1 MVEVNMS
8 GEVALLLSAALLV
21 TVIGA
26 LFSRSMS
33 ITLIMMF
40 YASIVLGVIFTIY
53 QGILVGLLHIII
65 FAGAVSVMLL
75 TVVLMTG
82 QTDLSIG
89 KRSLAALLATITVL
103 VVAAAS
109 YSLFSAAPTGVQS
122 QQTMS
127 ILSFVW
133 TLRPWDLLILVI
145 IFSGSMTAVI
155 NLLSKEEEA

>member
-1 MVEVNMS
+1 MA

-21 TVIGA
+21 TVLSA

-53 QGILVGLLHIII
+53 QGILVGLLHIVT

-82 QTDLSIG
+82 QTDLNIG
-89 KRSLAALLATITVL
+89 KRSLATSVVIVTIL
-103 VVAAAS
+103 VVGAAS
-109 YSLFSAAPTGVQS
+109 YLLFSSAPTGAQPTQS
-122 QQTMS
+122 MN
-127 ILSFVW
+127 ILAFIW

-145 IFSGSMTAVI
+145 IFGGAMTAVV
-155 NLLSKEEEA
+155 NLLSKEE

>member
-1 MVEVNMS
+1 MTS
-8 GEVALLLSAALLV
+8 EVALLLSAALLV
-21 TVIGA
+21 TVLSA

-53 QGILVGLLHIII
+53 QGILIGLFHIVT

-82 QTDLSIG
+82 QTDVNIG
-89 KRSLAALLATITVL
+89 KRSLALTIAAITIL
-103 VVAAAS
+103 VVGAAS
-109 YSLFSAAPTGVQS
+109 YSLFSVVPGGAPPT
-122 QQTMS
+122 QTMN
-127 ILSFVW
+127 ILAFVW

-145 IFSGSMTAVI
+145 VFSGAMTAVI
-155 NLLSKEEEA
+155 NLLSKEE

>member
-1 MVEVNMS
+1 MA
-8 GEVALLLSAALLV
+8 GEIALLLSAALLV
-21 TVIGA
+21 TVLGA

-53 QGILVGLLHIII
+53 QGILVGLLHIVT

-82 QTDLSIG
+82 QTDLNIG
-89 KRSLAALLATITVL
+89 RRSLAIFLAAVTIL

-109 YSLFSAAPTGVQS
+109 YSLFSFAPSGVQPG
-122 QQTMS
+122 QTMS

-145 IFSGSMTAVI
+145 VFSGAMTAVV
-155 NLLSKEEEA
+155 NLLSKEE

>member
-1 MVEVNMS
+1 MA
-8 GEVALLLSAALLV
+8 GEIALLLSAALLV
-21 TVIGA
+21 TVLGA

-40 YASIVLGVIFTIY
+40 YASIVLGVIFTLY
-53 QGILVGLLHIII
+53 QGILVGLLHIVT

-89 KRSLAALLATITVL
+89 RRSLALSLASVTIL

-109 YSLFSAAPTGVQS
+109 YSLFSVAPSGVQPA
-122 QQTMS
+122 QTMN
-127 ILSFVW
+127 ILSFIW
-133 TLRPWDLLILVI
+133 TFRPWDLLILVI
-145 IFSGSMTAVI
+145 VFSGAMTAII
-155 NLLSKEEEA
+155 NLLSKEE

>member
-1 MVEVNMS
+1 MA

-21 TVIGA
+21 TVLSA

-53 QGILVGLLHIII
+53 QGIIVGLLHIVT

-82 QTDLSIG
+82 QTELNIG
-89 KRSLAALLATITVL
+89 KRVLALLLSAVTIL
-103 VVAAAS
+103 VVGAAS
-109 YSLFSAAPTGVQS
+109 YSLFSAAPATVQPP
-122 QQTMS
+122 QTMD
-127 ILSFVW
+127 ILSFIW
-133 TLRPWDLLILVI
+133 TFRPWDLLILVI
-145 IFSGSMTAVI
+145 VFSGAMIGVV
-155 NLLSKEEEA
+155 NLLSKET

>member
-1 MVEVNMS
+1 VVEVNMA

-21 TVIGA
+21 TVLGA

-53 QGILVGLLHIII
+53 QGILVGLLHIVT

-82 QTDLSIG
+82 QTDLNIG
-89 KRSLAALLATITVL
+89 KRPLALFIAAVTIL

-109 YSLFSAAPTGVQS
+109 YSLFSAAPGVVQP
-122 QQTMS
+122 QQAMN
-127 ILSFVW
+127 ILAFIW
-133 TLRPWDLLILVI
+133 TIRPWDFLILVI
-145 IFSGSMTAVI
+145 VFSAAMAAVV
-155 NLLSKEEEA
+155 NLLSKEE

>member
-1 MVEVNMS
+1 VVEVNMI
-8 GEVALLLSAALLV
+8 GEIALLLSAALLV
-21 TVIGA
+21 TVLAA

-40 YASIVLGVIFTIY
+40 YASLVLGVIFTIY
-53 QGILVGLLHIII
+53 QGILIGLLHIVT

-89 KRSLAALLATITVL
+89 KRSLALSIAAVTIL

-109 YSLFSAAPTGVQS
+109 YSLFSAVPSGVQ
-122 QQTMS
+122 QGQGMN

-145 IFSGSMTAVI
+145 VFSAAMTGVV
-155 NLLSKEEEA
+155 NLLSKEE

>member
-1 MVEVNMS
+1 MS

-21 TVIGA
+21 TVLSA

-53 QGILVGLLHIII
+53 QGILVGLLHIVT

-82 QTDLSIG
+82 QTDLNIG
-89 KRSLAALLATITVL
+89 KRSLALSLAAVTIL
-103 VVAAAS
+103 VVGAAS
-109 YSLFSAAPTGVQS
+109 YSVFSAVPSGIRPE
-122 QQTMS
+122 QTMN
-127 ILSFVW
+127 ILSFIW

-145 IFSGSMTAVI
+145 VFAGAMTVVV
-155 NLLSKEEEA
+155 NLLSKEE

>member
-1 MVEVNMS
+1 MT

-21 TVIGA
+21 TVLGA

-53 QGILVGLLHIII
+53 QGILVGLLHIVT

-82 QTDLSIG
+82 QTDLNIG
-89 KRSLAALLATITVL
+89 KRSLALSLAAVTIL
-103 VVAAAS
+103 VVGAAA
-109 YSLFSAAPTGVQS
+109 YSLFSAAPSGAQAV
-122 QQTMS
+122 QTMN
-127 ILSFVW
+127 ILAFIW

-145 IFSGSMTAVI
+145 VFAGAMTSVI
-155 NLLSKEEEA
+155 NLLSKEE

>member
-1 MVEVNMS
+1 MT

-21 TVIGA
+21 TVLGA

-53 QGILVGLLHIII
+53 EGILVGLLHIVT

-82 QTDLSIG
+82 QTDLNIG
-89 KRSLAALLATITVL
+89 KRSLLLLISAVTIL
-103 VVAAAS
+103 VVGAAS
-109 YSLFSAAPTGVQS
+109 YSVFSAVSSTTVQ
-122 QQTMS
+122 QLQTMD
-127 ILSFVW
+127 ILSFIW

-145 IFSGSMTAVI
+145 VFSGAMTAVV
-155 NLLSKEEEA
+155 NLLSKEE

>member
-1 MVEVNMS
+1 MA

-21 TVIGA
+21 TVLGA

-53 QGILVGLLHIII
+53 QGILIGLLHIVT

-75 TVVLMTG
+75 TVVVMTG
-82 QTDLSIG
+82 QTDLNIG
-89 KRSLAALLATITVL
+89 KRSLALSLGAVTIL

-109 YSLFSAAPTGVQS
+109 YSLFSAAPSGLPQVQE
-122 QQTMS
+122 MD
-127 ILSFVW
+127 ILSFIW

-145 IFSGSMTAVI
+145 VFSGAMTVI
-155 NLLSKEEEA
+155 VNLLSKEE

>member
-1 MVEVNMS
+1 MA

-21 TVIGA
+21 TVLSA

-53 QGILVGLLHIII
+53 QGILVGLLHIVT

-82 QTDLSIG
+82 QTELNIG
-89 KRSLAALLATITVL
+89 KRVLALLLSAVTIL
-103 VVAAAS
+103 VVGAAS
-109 YSLFSAAPTGVQS
+109 YSLFSAAPATVQPP
-122 QQTMS
+122 QTMD
-127 ILSFVW
+127 ILSFIW
-133 TLRPWDLLILVI
+133 TFRPWDLLILVI
-145 IFSGSMTAVI
+145 VFSGAMIGVV
-155 NLLSKEEEA
+155 NLLSKET

>member
-1 MVEVNMS
+1 MA

-21 TVIGA
+21 TVLSA

-53 QGILVGLLHIII
+53 QGILVGLLHIVT

-75 TVVLMTG
+75 TVVVMTG

-89 KRSLAALLATITVL
+89 KRSLALTLAAVTIL
-103 VVAAAS
+103 VVGAAS
-109 YSLFSAAPTGVQS
+109 YSLFSVLPSGVQPG
-122 QQTMS
+122 QAMN
-127 ILSFVW
+127 ILPFIW
-133 TLRPWDLLILVI
+133 TFRPWDLLILVI
-145 IFSGSMTAVI
+145 VFAGAMTAVV
-155 NLLSKEEEA
+155 NLLSKEQ

>member
-1 MVEVNMS
+1 MA

-21 TVIGA
+21 TVLSA

-53 QGILVGLLHIII
+53 QGILVGLLHIVT

-75 TVVLMTG
+75 TVVVMTG
-82 QTDLSIG
+82 QTELNIG
-89 KRSLAALLATITVL
+89 KRSLALSLAAVTIL
-103 VVAAAS
+103 VVGAAS
-109 YSLFSAAPTGVQS
+109 YSLFSSAPSGVPQA
-122 QQTMS
+122 QTMN
-127 ILSFVW
+127 ILTFVW

-145 IFSGSMTAVI
+145 VFSGAMTAVI
-155 NLLSKEEEA
+155 NLLSKEE

>member
-1 MVEVNMS
+1 MA

-21 TVIGA
+21 TVLGA

-53 QGILVGLLHIII
+53 QGILVGLLHIVT

-82 QTDLSIG
+82 QTDLNIG
-89 KRSLAALLATITVL
+89 KRSLALSLAAVTIL
-103 VVAAAS
+103 VVGAAS
-109 YSLFSAAPTGVQS
+109 YSLFSAAPSGAQAV
-122 QQTMS
+122 QTMN
-127 ILSFVW
+127 ILAFIW

-145 IFSGSMTAVI
+145 VFAGAMTSVI
-155 NLLSKEEEA
+155 NLLSKEE